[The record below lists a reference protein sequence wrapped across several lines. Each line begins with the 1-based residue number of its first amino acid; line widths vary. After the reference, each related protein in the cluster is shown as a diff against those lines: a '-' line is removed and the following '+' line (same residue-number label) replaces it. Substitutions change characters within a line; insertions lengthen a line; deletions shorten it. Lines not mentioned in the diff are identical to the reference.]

1 MKQVAVI
8 ILNWNGAEL
17 LRRYLP
23 TVIAGTDDT
32 IADIIV
38 ADNGSTDESLRVL
51 REEFPQVQVLQFDKN
66 YGFAEG
72 YNLAIG
78 RTMYSYT
85 VLLNSDVRTPQ
96 GWLNPLLDYME
107 AHPAVGAVMP
117 KLLHDREDG
126 KQMFEY
132 AGAAGGYI
140 DCHGYPYCRGRVF
153 EYVEEDHGQYD
164 DGPKSVFWA
173 TGACLMVR
181 SQLYQDVGGL
191 DKDFFAH
198 MEEIDLCW
206 RIRLAGNELM
216 MVLSSHVYHLGGGSL
231 PQGNPR
237 KTYLNF
243 RNNLLLLHKNLPHGE
258 GKQLLFVR
266 RLMDTLAFGMAVAK
280 FHFGDAWAIIRA
292 HRDFR
297 RMRSK
302 YTSQPTVNLLKELPE
317 ERVNIITAH
326 YLRHIT
332 RFTDLNIQNTI
343 TK

>member
-23 TVIAGTDDT
+23 TVIAGTDAV
-32 IADIIV
+32 IADIFV
-38 ADNGSTDESLRVL
+38 ADNGSTDDSVQVL
-51 REEFPQVQVLQFDKN
+51 REEFPGIKVLKFANN

-78 RTMYSYT
+78 QTMYPYT
-85 VLLNSDVRTPQ
+85 VLLNSDVRTPE

-107 AHPAVGAVMP
+107 AHPQVGAVMP
-117 KLLHDREDG
+117 KLLHDRDDD

-153 EYVEEDHGQYD
+153 EELEEDYGQYD
-164 DGPKSVFWA
+164 DGSKSVFWA

-181 SQLYQDVGGL
+181 SRLYQDVGGL

-206 RIRLAGNELM
+206 RIRLAGSDLM
-216 MVLSSHVYHLGGGSL
+216 MVPSSYVYHLGGGSL

-243 RNNLLLLHKNLPHGE
+243 RNNLLLLHKNLPVDE
-258 GKQLLFVR
+258 GKRLLFVR
-266 RLMDTLAFGMAVAK
+266 RLMDTLAFGMAIAK
-280 FHFGDAWAIIRA
+280 CHFGDAWAIIRA

-297 RMRSK
+297 KMRK
-302 YTSQPTVNLLKELPE
+302 NYTCQPAVNLLKELPE
-317 ERVNIITAH
+317 ERINIITAY
-326 YLRHIT
+326 YLHGVK
-332 RFTDLNIQNTI
+332 RFTDLKI
-343 TK
+343 K